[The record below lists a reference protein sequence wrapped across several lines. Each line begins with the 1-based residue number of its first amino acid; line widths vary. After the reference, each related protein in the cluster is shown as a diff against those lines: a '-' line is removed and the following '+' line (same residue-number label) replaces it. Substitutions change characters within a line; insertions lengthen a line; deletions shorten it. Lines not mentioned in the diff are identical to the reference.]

1 MERYPRS
8 GRWRGGRITARIIP
22 ALAAGCTLAL
32 IVSACGGGSTSNAA
46 QGTGHA
52 PTVASRSGVTP
63 NPSTDP
69 APQSPSG
76 SAPAPPS
83 PTPDQSPSGSAPS
96 QGGAS
101 QYLANLNPVAG
112 SGDTFT
118 GSEEVNGQTYANSV
132 FLEVNP
138 GPANVSYNLGR
149 QWHHLQATL
158 GLSDDSPEN
167 EQVQF
172 QILADQRTIYSH
184 VFELG
189 QSQQINLDVT
199 GVLRL
204 ELIATEVS
212 SYVGQ
217 TEAVWGNAELTQ

>member
-1 MERYPRS
+1 MKSRPRS
-8 GRWRGGRITARIIP
+8 DRWHGGRITTRIIP
-22 ALAAGCTLAL
+22 ALAVGCTLGL
-32 IVSACGGGSTSNAA
+32 IVSACGGGSTSNAGA
-46 QGTGHA
+46 GTGHA
-52 PTVASRSGVTP
+52 SPAATQSTVG
-63 NPSTDP
+63 PSPSADP
-69 APQSPSG
+69 APQATSG

-83 PTPDQSPSGSAPS
+83 PTQDLSPSGSAAS

-101 QYLANLNPVAG
+101 QFLANLDQVAG
-112 SGDTFT
+112 SSFT
-118 GSEEVNGQTYANSV
+118 GSAEVNGQTYANSV
-132 FLEVNP
+132 YLEVNP

-149 QWHHLQATL
+149 QWNHLEATL
-158 GLSDDSPEN
+158 GLSDNSPEN
-167 EQVQF
+167 EKIQF

-189 QSQQINLDVT
+189 QSQQVNLNVT

-204 ELIATEVS
+204 EFIATEVS